1 MNKIL
6 ISIGFSFLFWGCA
19 SSGKNVSPQQIEEK
33 LVTFNM
39 AIQAK
44 DFDGALE
51 LITPEER
58 SQLMSSSGDID
69 PKLLT
74 GMKRLKI
81 STLSQYDISLD
92 ELGHLTGILK
102 VVQETAKKFTI
113 SDNQR
118 ELDLSKITQKPLAN
132 QNPVL
137 DSLIKPTNVS
147 NSTSLT
153 PEKEDTSMVAEG
165 FDSPN
170 NIQKSTEDSTSEE
183 DGIGGDTSDGEGSS
197 KSIQEDLEGFE

>member
-58 SQLMSSSGDID
+58 SQLMSSSGDIA

-102 VVQETAKKFTI
+102 VVQETARKFTI

-183 DGIGGDTSDGEGSS
+183 DGIVGDTSDGESSS

>member
-6 ISIGFSFLFWGCA
+6 ISIGFSFLLWGCA
-19 SSGKNVSPQQIEEK
+19 SGSKNVSLQQIEEK

-51 LITPEER
+51 LITPKER

-102 VVQETAKKFTI
+102 VVQETARKFTI

-153 PEKEDTSMVAEG
+153 PEKEDASMVAEG
-165 FDSPN
+165 FDAPN
-170 NIQKSTEDSTSEE
+170 NIQNSNENSASEDV
-183 DGIGGDTSDGEGSS
+183 GIGGDTSDGQDSS
-197 KSIQEDLEGFE
+197 KSIQEDLDGFE